1 MRRMKTRTFGGTG
14 REVGEIGLGCWQL
27 GGTDW
32 GGLSDL
38 AARSILLA
46 AVESG
51 VTFFDTADVYGGGRS
66 EEIIGRFLKE
76 TKTKPFVATKVGRA
90 SGIYPDGYN
99 RATLEAAVEASLRR
113 LGVEALDLVQLH
125 CIPESVLREGK
136 VFDWLRL
143 LQKDGKIRHWG
154 ASVETIEEGILCMEQ
169 PGLASLQVIFNIFRQ
184 KPAFELFPVAH
195 RKGVAIIVRLPL
207 ASGLLG
213 GHLTGQTVF
222 QPSDHRHYN
231 RDGQA
236 FNVGETFCG
245 LTFEDGLELVSEL
258 RHQVPTGITLPEFAI
273 RYILDFPEVSVVIPG
288 SSRPTQ
294 TSANAHAT
302 RLPPLLPQV
311 HSDLREF
318 YFDRVAS
325 KIRGPY

>member
-1 MRRMKTRTFGGTG
+1 MPGMKMRAFGSTG

-51 VTFFDTADVYGGGRS
+51 ATFFDTADVYGGGRS
-66 EEIIGRFLKE
+66 EELIGKFLKE
-76 TKTKPFVATKVGRA
+76 TKTKPFVATKIGRA
-90 SGIYPDGYN
+90 AGIYPDGYN
-99 RATLEAAVEASLRR
+99 RATVEAAVEASLRR
-113 LGVEALDLVQLH
+113 LGLEALDLVQLH
-125 CIPESVLREGK
+125 CVPGAILREGAI
-136 VFDWLRL
+136 FEWLRI
-143 LQKDGKIRHWG
+143 LQKQGKILHWG
-154 ASVETIEEGILCMEQ
+154 ASVETIEEGMLCMEQ
-169 PGLASLQVIFNIFRQ
+169 PGLAALQVIFNIFRQ
-184 KPAFELFPVAH
+184 KPSFELFPAAH
-195 RKGVAIIVRLPL
+195 RKHVAIIVRLPL

-231 RDGQA
+231 RDGLH

-245 LTFEDGLELVSEL
+245 LTFEDGLELVAEL
-258 RHQVPTGITLPEFAI
+258 RSHVPPGVNLPEFAL

-288 SSRPTQ
+288 SSRPSQ
-294 TSANAHAT
+294 ASANTHAT

-311 HSDLREF
+311 HAELREF
-318 YFDRVAS
+318 YFERVAA